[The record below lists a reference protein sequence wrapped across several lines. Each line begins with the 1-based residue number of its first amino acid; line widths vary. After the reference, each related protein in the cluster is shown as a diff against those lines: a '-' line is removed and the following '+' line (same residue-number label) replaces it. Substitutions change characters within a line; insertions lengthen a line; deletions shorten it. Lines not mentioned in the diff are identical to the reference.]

1 MYKLKSFFLV
11 MLFLSFGFNYLAAQS
26 CKEKRLKRKVEK
38 GLANWRKEKI
48 GLDQYLAIKLD
59 SFKLFTADQKLNL
72 YFAPDFSFL
81 PFREENTGKLYTS
94 LQKDLGRKFR
104 DYHLSIISNKNEIR
118 DLVPNW
124 ARKQFPVDAKRNA
137 TPIGDRI
144 PLVKKV
150 DGIVPAKGLYNYNL
164 ALWGSHGYYFE
175 PSLDRWEYQRA
186 KLFGTVEDLLPTSYI
201 LQYLLPM
208 LENAGA
214 EVFMPRERDTQVHEV
229 IVDNDNPEKDHFI
242 FPSQLMFQVVTRGFL
257 QKDTIFPQDKPFESG
272 TSAMIDPKIFAGK
285 QIQYVPAIP
294 EKGRYAVYVSYLRN
308 DSNSTGVEYLVRH
321 LGGETRFLVNQRM
334 GGSSWVYLG
343 TFDFGM
349 GTNPGVGAVVLNIK
363 GNENGLI
370 STDAVRFGG
379 GMGNVARRPLD
390 NGKVNY
396 SWKLSGKPRYVEGAR
411 YYLQYDGAPDSLT
424 FNLNKG
430 KNDYTDDLQGR
441 GEWIN
446 YLVGNSKPQYRS
458 SFNKG
463 QNIPIDLS
471 LAWHTD
477 AGYAGGDSVV
487 GTLVL
492 YSTEKNNGIYPN
504 GQSKMT
510 NRDLADLV
518 QTQIVDD
525 IQKEFKPDWT
535 RRAMWDRGF
544 SEAYRQVVPAMLL
557 ELLSHQNLN
566 DLRYSQDPRFRF
578 AVSRAVYKGILK
590 YLAFQENRPY
600 VVLPLPVDHFSIASL
615 GAKSIRLSWSP
626 VQDSLEPIAKPL
638 RYKIYKR
645 IADGGFDN
653 GMEIADTSTL
663 ITLENF
669 DKIYSF
675 KITALNDGGESFP
688 SEILSAG
695 IKGEAAPMAL
705 VVNNFNRVSAPAFF
719 DNGITAGLA
728 IWDDQGVPDKAEL
741 GYIGNQY
748 DFDKKS
754 EWKDDDSPG
763 LGASYENLAGRVIPG
778 NSFDFSYS
786 HGVAMLANGYSFVSV
801 SDEVFT
807 QKNFDIKPFGV
818 VDVILGEEKTTPAL
832 RKKSIKDFQIYTRA
846 FCNKL
851 NELAENGKG
860 IFLSGA
866 YVASDLL
873 NTGDSTAIKFARNV
887 FHFQWRTNH
896 AVSTGDVYAT
906 DEASASFIGNWT
918 FNTGYDPAIYTVEAP
933 DALEP
938 DGGNAN
944 TIFRYK
950 ENNSS
955 AGVAYKG
962 KFSSVVCGFPF
973 ETIKT
978 SQERKD
984 FMAQV
989 LNFLKN
995 K

>member
-1 MYKLKSFFLV
+1 MFKMKC
-11 MLFLSFGFNYLAAQS
+11 LFLIVLFSSVGFNYLLAQT
-26 CKEKRLKRKVEK
+26 CKEKRLNKKVEK
-38 GLANWRKEKI
+38 RLVNWRKEKI
-48 GLDQYLAIKLD
+48 GLDQYMAIKVD
-59 SFKLFTADQKLNL
+59 SFKLKQGDHKLRV
-72 YFAPDFSFL
+72 YFAPDLSFL
-81 PFREENTGKLYTS
+81 PFREENTGKLYSS
-94 LQKDLGRKFR
+94 LQKDLGRKFKN
-104 DYHLSIISNKNEIR
+104 YNLTIISNKSDIR

-124 ARKQFPVDAKRNA
+124 ARKQFPIDAQRNT
-137 TPIGDRI
+137 TPQGKRI
-144 PLVKKV
+144 PLVRKL
-150 DGIVPAKGLYNYNL
+150 DGTVPTRGLYNNNL

-175 PSLDRWEYQRA
+175 SSLDRWEYQRA

-201 LQYLLPM
+201 LQYLVPM

-214 EVFMPRERDTQVHEV
+214 EVFMPRERDTQTHEV
-229 IVDNDNPEKDHFI
+229 IVDNDNPVKGQFI
-242 FPSQLMFQVVTRGFL
+242 FPSGLMFQVIEKGFMP
-257 QKDTIFPQDKPFESG
+257 KDTIFPLDKPFESG
-272 TSAMIDPKIFAGK
+272 TSARLDPEIFAGR
-285 QIQYVPAIP
+285 QVQYIPDIP
-294 EKGRYAVYVSYLRN
+294 ERGRYAVYISYLRN
-308 DSNSTGVEYLVRH
+308 DSNATGVEYIVRH
-321 LGGETRFLVNQRM
+321 LGGDTRFLVNQRM
-334 GGSSWVYLG
+334 GGSCWVYLG
-343 TFDFGM
+343 TFDFGN
-349 GTNPGVGAVVLNIK
+349 GINPASGAVVLNIK
-363 GNENGLI
+363 GSEDGFV

-411 YYLQYDGAPDSLT
+411 YYLQYNGAPDSLT

-458 SFNKG
+458 SFNRG

-477 AGYAGGDSVV
+477 ASYAGNDSVV

-525 IQKEFKPDWT
+525 IQKQYKSDWT
-535 RRAMWDRGF
+535 RRAMWNRGF

-566 DLRYSQDPRFRF
+566 DMRYSQDPRFRF
-578 AVSRAVYKGILK
+578 TVSRAVYKGILK
-590 YLAFQENRPY
+590 YLAYQDNRSY
-600 VVLPLPVDHFSIASL
+600 VVQPLPVDHFSVTAL
-615 GAKSIRLSWSP
+615 GGKSIRLSWSP
-626 VQDSLEPIAKPL
+626 VSDSLEPTAKPL
-638 RYKIYKR
+638 KYKIYKR

-653 GMEIADTSTL
+653 GVVVSDTSTL
-663 ITLENF
+663 TTLENF
-669 DKIYSF
+669 DQIYSF

-688 SEILSAG
+688 SEILSVG
-695 IKGEAAPMAL
+695 IKDEKAPLAL
-705 VVNNFNRVSAPAFF
+705 VVNKFNRVSAPAFF
-719 DNGITAGLA
+719 DNGTMAGLA
-728 IWDDQGVPDKAEL
+728 AWDDQGVPDKAEI
-741 GYIGNQY
+741 GYIGSQY

-754 EWKDDDSPG
+754 VWKDDDSPG
-763 LGASYENLAGRVIPG
+763 LGASYENFAGKVIPG
-778 NSFDFSYS
+778 NTFDFSYT
-786 HGVAMLANGYSFVSV
+786 HGAALLANGYSFVSV

-807 QKNFDIKPFGV
+807 QKAFDIKPYGV
-818 VDVILGEEKTTPAL
+818 VDVILGKEKTTPSL
-832 RKKSIKDFQIYTRA
+832 RNKSIKDFQIYTPS

-851 NELAENGKG
+851 NELAANGKG

-866 YVASDLL
+866 YTASDLL
-873 NTGDSTAIKFARNV
+873 NTGDSTAIKFVRDV

-896 AVSTGDVYAT
+896 AASTGVVYAT
-906 DEASASFIGNWT
+906 DEASAGFKGNWT
-918 FNTGYDPAIYTVEAP
+918 FNTGYDPSIYTVEAP

-938 DGGNAN
+938 DGGNAS

-955 AGVAYKG
+955 AGVGYKG

-978 SQERKD
+978 SHERKD